1 MQSALHYITLQD
13 ALERNNRII
22 FALPNPGQR
31 GKAMVL
37 SPLYCTNC
45 GAANKVQAKFCFGC
59 GQSLQTGVTAVD
71 AGSLTG
77 LLVHDHVLN
86 QRYRIISQVGKGGF
100 GAVYKATDLQFGN
113 RLVAIK
119 EMSQSGLSQQD
130 LVEATNAFTREALML
145 ASLAHSNLPRIY
157 EQFTDAG
164 RWYLVMDFIEG
175 ETLQEYLN
183 KAPGGFLPLAE
194 VLDIGIQLCTVLDYL
209 HTRYP
214 LIIFRD
220 LKPANVM
227 RLSNGHLYLIDF
239 GIARHFK
246 PGQAADTIA
255 LGSPGYA
262 AREQY
267 SKAQTQTTPRSDIY
281 SLGATLHQLLTGDDP
296 SLMPFQFAP
305 LHGKAFPA
313 ALNTLIVQMVELD
326 SRDRPASMAHVK
338 QELQC
343 IAAQL
348 SIRQVRVTQPKGQ
361 TTYPSGSP
369 VVKSARSPAT
379 YMRSAPPAITRL
391 VTYRGHSKEVYAI
404 SWSPDGK
411 LIASGSGDE
420 KVQVWDAASGSNILN
435 YHGHSHK
442 IGKGLVQAVMWS
454 PDGKYIVSGSWDRSV
469 RIWDAY
475 TGHTISTYRKYYEVV
490 EAVAWSPDGKF
501 IASGNRNGIAQVW
514 DVANG
519 KNIRNFLGHCVKKAN
534 LDVMAVAW
542 SPDSKRVASASWD
555 GTVKVWNAIKNSNK
569 KNDFLIFR
577 GHTAEVNTLTWSPDG
592 TRIASGGRDDVLHV
606 WHSSNGELFLTYR
619 RHSGYVVGVAW
630 SPDGTRIA
638 SAGADRTVQVW
649 DAATGKHI
657 CTYSGHTARVNTVTW
672 SPDSK
677 SIASGSN
684 DKTVQVWQPAL

>member
-100 GAVYKATDLQFGN
+100 GAVYKATDHQFGN

-214 LIIFRD
+214 PIIFRD

-305 LHGKAFPA
+305 LQRQPVPA
-313 ALNTLIVQMVELD
+313 GLETLIMQLVELD
-326 SRDRPASMAHVK
+326 ARDRPSSMSYVK
-338 QELQC
+338 KELQRFVTPSTVRPAY
-343 IAAQL
+343 IATPKSQPL
-348 SIRQVRVTQPKGQ
+348 SASTPPLVKPVRAPVAYLKAVQP
-361 TTYPSGSP
+361 P
-369 VVKSARSPAT
+369 
-379 YMRSAPPAITRL
+379 ITRL
-391 VTYRGHSKEVYAI
+391 ATYRGHSKEVYT
-404 SWSPDGK
+404 
-411 LIASGSGDE
+411 
-420 KVQVWDAASGSNILN
+420 
-435 YHGHSHK
+435 
-442 IGKGLVQAVMWS
+442 
-454 PDGKYIVSGSWDRSV
+454 VS
-469 RIWDAY
+469 
-475 TGHTISTYRKYYEVV
+475 
-490 EAVAWSPDGKF
+490 WSPDGKF
-501 IASGNRNGIAQVW
+501 IA
-514 DVANG
+514 
-519 KNIRNFLGHCVKKAN
+519 
-534 LDVMAVAW
+534 
-542 SPDSKRVASASWD
+542 
-555 GTVKVWNAIKNSNK
+555 TV
-569 KNDFLIFR
+569 R
-577 GHTAEVNTLTWSPDG
+577 GDEP
-592 TRIASGGRDDVLHV
+592 
-606 WHSSNGELFLTYR
+606 
-619 RHSGYVVGVAW
+619 
-630 SPDGTRIA
+630 
-638 SAGADRTVQVW
+638 
-649 DAATGKHI
+649 
-657 CTYSGHTARVNTVTW
+657 
-672 SPDSK
+672 
-677 SIASGSN
+677 
-684 DKTVQVWQPAL
+684 

>member
-1 MQSALHYITLQD
+1 MRQ
-13 ALERNNRII
+13 
-22 FALPNPGQR
+22 
-31 GKAMVL
+31 AMSS

-45 GAANKVQAKFCFGC
+45 GAANLQQAKFCFGC
-59 GQSLQTGVTAVD
+59 GKALQSGALA
-71 AGSLTG
+71 ASGSLTG
-77 LLVHDHVLN
+77 LLVHNHELN
-86 QRYRIISQVGKGGF
+86 RRYRVIKQVGKGGF
-100 GAVYKATDLQFGN
+100 GAVYMAADLQFGN

-130 LVEATNAFTREALML
+130 LIEATNAFTREALML
-145 ASLAHSNLPRIY
+145 ASLSHTNLPRIY
-157 EQFTDAG
+157 EQFTESG
-164 RWYLVMDFIEG
+164 RWYLVMDFIKG
-175 ETLQEYLN
+175 ETLEEYLN
-183 KAPGGFLPLAE
+183 KAPRGYLPLAE
-194 VLDIGIQLCTVLDYL
+194 ALDIGMQLCTVLDYL
-209 HTRYP
+209 HTRFTP
-214 LIIFRD
+214 IIFRD

-227 RLSNGHLYLIDF
+227 RTPNGHLYLIDF

-246 PGQAADTIA
+246 PGQITDTIA

-305 LHGKAFPA
+305 LHGQPFPA
-313 ALNTLIVQMVELD
+313 ALETLIMQMVELD
-326 SRDRPASMAHVK
+326 ARDRPASMAYVK
-338 QELQC
+338 QELQS

-348 SIRQVRVTQPKGQ
+348 SMKRVHVAQPTGQ
-361 TTYPSGSP
+361 TTYPSTSP

-379 YMRSAPPAITRL
+379 YVKAAPPAITHL
-391 VTYRGHSKEVYAI
+391 VTYRGHFKEVHAV
-404 SWSPDGK
+404 SWSPNGK

-420 KVQVWDAASGSNILN
+420 SVQVWDATSGTNILN
-435 YHGHSHK
+435 YNGHSHN

-454 PDGKYIVSGSWDRSV
+454 PDGKYIVSGSWDKSV

-490 EAVAWSPDGKF
+490 EAVAWSPDGKY
-501 IASGNRNGIAQVW
+501 IASGNRNGIAHVW
-514 DVANG
+514 DIASG

-534 LDVMAVAW
+534 LDVVAVAW

-555 GTVKVWNAIKNSNK
+555 GTVKVWNAIKNNSK

-577 GHTAEVNTLTWSPDG
+577 GHTAEVNTLAWSPDG
-592 TRIASGGRDDVLHV
+592 ARIASGGRDDVVHV
-606 WHSSNGELFLTYR
+606 WNSSNGEILLSYR
-619 RHSGYVVGVAW
+619 RHTGYVVGVAW

-649 DAATGKHI
+649 DAAAGRHI
-657 CTYSGHTARVNTVTW
+657 CSYFGHTARVNTVTW

-677 SIASGSN
+677 YIASGSN
-684 DKTVQVWQPAL
+684 DKTVHVWRVP